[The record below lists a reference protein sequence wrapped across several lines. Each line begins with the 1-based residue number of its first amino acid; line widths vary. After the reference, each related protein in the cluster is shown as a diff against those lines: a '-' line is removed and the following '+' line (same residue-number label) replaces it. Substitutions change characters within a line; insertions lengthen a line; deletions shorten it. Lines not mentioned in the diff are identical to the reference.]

1 MLCDF
6 FTFVVDTHT
15 RPPFLTHYI
24 PCFLFF
30 SFLYLSVCCGL
41 FSSCPTCLPRKFFCT
56 ECTELLKV
64 CTTCFTLIEIG
75 HESIRLQLEP
85 TTKLLEMEQ
94 HETQPLHQ
102 WTMSHFASLRCWYE
116 HEHFLILE
124 CERVE
129 SWKPE

>member
-1 MLCDF
+1 MWIPYLVF
-6 FTFVVDTHT
+6 FL
-15 RPPFLTHYI
+15 LTHI
-24 PCFLFF
+24 FLVFLFF
-30 SFLYLSVCCGL
+30 CFFCFFAFPFLFQVCCGL
-41 FSSCPTCLPRKFFCT
+41 FSSCPTCVPRKFFCT

-64 CTTCFTLIEIG
+64 CTTCFTPIDIG

-85 TTKLLEMEQ
+85 TTKLLEMEKHQ
-94 HETQPLHQ
+94 TQPLHK

-116 HEHFLILE
+116 HEEFLISE